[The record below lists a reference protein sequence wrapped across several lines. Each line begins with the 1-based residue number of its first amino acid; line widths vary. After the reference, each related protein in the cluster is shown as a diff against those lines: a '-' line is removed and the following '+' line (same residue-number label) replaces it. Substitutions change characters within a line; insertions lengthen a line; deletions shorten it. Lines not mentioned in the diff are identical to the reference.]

1 MRLFIISY
9 FVFEPWGVI
18 NAAFLYLVDM
28 ILVCFVGFGVVGNA
42 FCLCY
47 MLILDLI
54 FVGVLFATILFF
66 LKLVSKG
73 FILLSFF
80 LIINSWYFILNL
92 FYFSLSLLLN
102 SLIFEKNSELL
113 FYVVSNTFS
122 KSSSVRNTLSF

>member
-18 NAAFLYLVDM
+18 NAAFLYLVDF
-28 ILVCFVGFGVVGNA
+28 ILLCLICFGVVGKA
-42 FCLCY
+42 FWFSY
-47 MLILDLI
+47 MFSLDFIL
-54 FVGVLFATILFF
+54 VGVLFITMLFF

-73 FILLSFF
+73 LIFLSCF
-80 LIINSWYFILNL
+80 LIRNSWYFIVIL
-92 FYFSLSLLLN
+92 FYFSLSLVLN
-102 SLIFEKNSELL
+102 SFILEKKAELL